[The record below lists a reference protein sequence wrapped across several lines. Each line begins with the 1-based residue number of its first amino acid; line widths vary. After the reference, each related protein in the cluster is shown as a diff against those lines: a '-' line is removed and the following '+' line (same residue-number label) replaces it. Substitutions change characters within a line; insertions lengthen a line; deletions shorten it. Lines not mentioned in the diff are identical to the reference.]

1 MNISLIKQLAILVCS
16 SDNTVVL
23 FGVIIVGIINMQ
35 QNVFPLDMHVATL
48 LSKLIPCQSSY
59 MVFTVS
65 GHIFHYNVRLR
76 CFKCGDII
84 AALQVG
90 CFASHLDGTC
100 FLFLI

>member
-48 LSKLIPCQSSY
+48 LSK
-59 MVFTVS
+59 
-65 GHIFHYNVRLR
+65 
-76 CFKCGDII
+76 
-84 AALQVG
+84 
-90 CFASHLDGTC
+90 
-100 FLFLI
+100 